1 VSTSRPSTSPFDSSS
16 PDPAPGAA
24 AALELA
30 HTFARAHHQ
39 LYLVGGS
46 VRDAR
51 LGRRHEDL
59 DLSTDATPD
68 QTLALVR
75 PLATAVWTQGARFG
89 TVGAEISGVRME
101 ITTFRTERYEQASRH
116 PEVEFASDVVTDL
129 SRRDFTVNAMAVKLP
144 EGDFLDPFG
153 GLADLDARLLRTP
166 IDPAASFRDD
176 PLRMLRA
183 FRFAAQLEFRV
194 DERAHAAIRA
204 FGGEL
209 ATVSAER
216 IRDELSKLVVGRAP
230 AAALKQ
236 ADAVSLTEL
245 FLPELDALKLEQ
257 DPVHKHKD
265 VWHHTL
271 AVLERAPAELTVRLA
286 ALLHD
291 IGKPR
296 TRRIGSDG
304 VTFHHHEVVGAK
316 MAARRLRALRYPKAV
331 VEDVTELIRLHHR
344 FHTYRLGWT
353 DSAVRRYV
361 RDAGSL
367 LGTLNALVRADC
379 TTRNPAKAARLAT
392 RMDEL
397 EARIAELASQEELA
411 ALRPDL
417 DGRQVMAYLG
427 VPPGPVVGEA
437 KRFLLDLRM
446 EEGPLGE
453 DEAFRRLDSWGRERG
468 IDPAGERLPAAPTKS
483 PGR

>member
-1 VSTSRPSTSPFDSSS
+1 M
-16 PDPAPGAA
+16 
-24 AALELA
+24 ELA
-30 HTFARAHHQ
+30 RTFERARHQ

-75 PLATAVWTQGARFG
+75 PVATAVWTQGARFG

-101 ITTFRTERYEQASRH
+101 ITTFRTERYEEASRH

-183 FRFAAQLEFRV
+183 YRFASQLEFRV
-194 DERAHAAIRA
+194 DEGAQAAIRA
-204 FGGEL
+204 LRGEL

-216 IRDELSKLVVGRAP
+216 IGDELGKLVVGRAP
-230 AAALKQ
+230 AAALEQ
-236 ADAVSLTEL
+236 ADAVSLIEL
-245 FLPELDALKLEQ
+245 FLPELVALKLEQ

-304 VTFHHHEVVGAK
+304 VTFHHHEIVGAK
-316 MAARRLRALRYPKAV
+316 MAARRLRALRYPRAV
-331 VEDVTELIRLHHR
+331 VEDVAELIRLHHR

-379 TTRNPAKAARLAT
+379 TTRNPAKAARLAK

-397 EARIAELASQEELA
+397 EARIAALAAQEELA

-417 DGRQVMAYLG
+417 DGGQVMAYLG
-427 VPPGPVVGEA
+427 VAPGPVVGEA
-437 KRFLLDLRM
+437 KQFLLDLRM

-468 IDPAGERLPAAPTKS
+468 IKPAGKRVPPAPKKS
-483 PGR
+483 SGH

>member
-1 VSTSRPSTSPFDSSS
+1 M
-16 PDPAPGAA
+16 
-24 AALELA
+24 
-30 HTFARAHHQ
+30 
-39 LYLVGGS
+39 
-46 VRDAR
+46 RDAR
-51 LGRRHEDL
+51 LGRPHEDL

-75 PLATAVWTQGARFG
+75 PIAAAVWTQGARFG
-89 TVGAEISGVRME
+89 TVGAEIAGVRME
-101 ITTFRTERYEQASRH
+101 ITTFRTERYAKASRH
-116 PEVEFASDVVTDL
+116 PDVEFASDVVTDL

-153 GLADLDARLLRTP
+153 GLFDLDARLLRTP
-166 IDPAASFRDD
+166 IEPAASFRDD

-183 FRFAAQLEFRV
+183 FRFAAQLDFRI
-194 DERAHAAIRA
+194 EEGALAAIRTLREA
-204 FGGEL
+204 L

-216 IRDELSKLVVGRAP
+216 IRDELSKLLVGRAP
-230 AAALKQ
+230 ASALKL
-236 ADAVSLTEL
+236 ADSVSLLEL
-245 FLPELDALKLEQ
+245 FLPELDSLKLEQ

-296 TRRIGSDG
+296 TRRIGSEG

-316 MAARRLRALRYPKAV
+316 MAARRLQALRYPKSV
-331 VEDVTELIRLHHR
+331 VDDVAELIRLHHR

-417 DGRQVMAYLG
+417 DGGQVMAFLG
-427 VPPGPVVGEA
+427 IAPGPLVGEA
-437 KRFLLDLRM
+437 KQFLLELRM

-453 DEAFRRLDSWGRERG
+453 DEAFRRLDAWGRARG
-468 IDPAGERLPAAPTKS
+468 IEPTGERRPPAPKKS
-483 PGR
+483 SEE

>member
-1 VSTSRPSTSPFDSSS
+1 M
-16 PDPAPGAA
+16 
-24 AALELA
+24 ELA
-30 HTFARAHHQ
+30 RTFERAGHQ

-75 PLATAVWTQGARFG
+75 PVATAVWTQGARFG

-101 ITTFRTERYEQASRH
+101 ITTFRTESYEEASRH

-183 FRFAAQLEFRV
+183 YRFASQLEFRV
-194 DERAHAAIRA
+194 DEGAQAAIRA
-204 FGGEL
+204 LRGEL

-216 IRDELSKLVVGRAP
+216 IGDELGKLVVGRAP
-230 AAALKQ
+230 AAALEQ
-236 ADAVSLTEL
+236 ADAVSLIEL
-245 FLPELDALKLEQ
+245 FLPELVALKLEQ

-304 VTFHHHEVVGAK
+304 VTFHHHEIVGAK
-316 MAARRLRALRYPKAV
+316 MAARRLRALRYPRAV
-331 VEDVTELIRLHHR
+331 VEDVAELIRLHHR

-379 TTRNPAKAARLAT
+379 TTRNPAKAARLAK

-397 EARIAELASQEELA
+397 EARIAALAAQEELA

-417 DGRQVMAYLG
+417 DGGQVMAYLG
-427 VPPGPVVGEA
+427 VAPGPVVGEA
-437 KRFLLDLRM
+437 KQFLLDLRM

-468 IDPAGERLPAAPTKS
+468 IEPAGKRVPPAPKKS
-483 PGR
+483 SGH

>member
-1 VSTSRPSTSPFDSSS
+1 M
-16 PDPAPGAA
+16 
-24 AALELA
+24 ELA
-30 HTFARAHHQ
+30 RAFARLHHQ

-51 LGRRHEDL
+51 LGRRHQDL
-59 DLSTDATPD
+59 DLSTSATPD
-68 QTLALVR
+68 QTLALVK
-75 PLATAVWTQGARFG
+75 PVATAVWTQGARFG

-101 ITTFRTERYEQASRH
+101 ITTFRTERYEEASRH
-116 PEVEFASDVVTDL
+116 PEIEFATDVVTDL

-144 EGDFLDPFG
+144 EGAFLDPFG

-183 FRFAAQLEFRV
+183 FRFAAQLDFRV
-194 DERAHAAIRA
+194 DEGAQAAIRTLR
-204 FGGEL
+204 GEL

-230 AAALKQ
+230 AAALEQ
-236 ADAVSLTEL
+236 ADAVSLIEL

-271 AVLERAPAELTVRLA
+271 AVMERAPAELTVRLA

-316 MAARRLRALRYPKAV
+316 MAARRLRELRYPKAV
-331 VEDVTELIRLHHR
+331 VEEVAELIRLHHR

-379 TTRNPAKAARLAT
+379 TTRNPAKAARLAS

-417 DGRQVMAYLG
+417 DGGQVMAYLG
-427 VPPGPVVGEA
+427 VAPGPVVGEA

-468 IDPAGERLPAAPTKS
+468 IEPAGKRIPPAPKKS
-483 PGR
+483 PRR

>member
-1 VSTSRPSTSPFDSSS
+1 M
-16 PDPAPGAA
+16 
-24 AALELA
+24 
-30 HTFARAHHQ
+30 
-39 LYLVGGS
+39 
-46 VRDAR
+46 RDAR

-75 PLATAVWTQGARFG
+75 PIASSVWTQGARFG
-89 TVGAEISGVRME
+89 TVGAEIAGVRME
-101 ITTFRTERYEQASRH
+101 ITTFRTERYATASRH
-116 PEVEFASDVVTDL
+116 PDVEFASDVVTDL
-129 SRRDFTVNAMAVKLP
+129 SRRDFTVNAMAMKLP

-153 GLADLDARLLRTP
+153 GLFDLDARLLRTP
-166 IDPAASFRDD
+166 IEPAASFRDD

-183 FRFAAQLEFRV
+183 FRFAAQLEFSI
-194 DERAHAAIRA
+194 DEGALAAIRTLRE
-204 FGGEL
+204 EL
-209 ATVSAER
+209 ATVSTER
-216 IRDELSKLVVGRAP
+216 IRDELSKLIVGRAP
-230 AAALKQ
+230 ASALKL
-236 ADAVSLTEL
+236 ADSVSLIEL
-245 FLPELDALKLEQ
+245 FLPELDSLKLEQ

-296 TRRIGSDG
+296 TRRIGSEG

-316 MAARRLRALRYPKAV
+316 MAARRLHALRYPKSV
-331 VEDVTELIRLHHR
+331 VDDVAELIRLHHR

-411 ALRPDL
+411 ALRPEL
-417 DGRQVMAYLG
+417 DGEQVMAFLG
-427 VPPGPVVGEA
+427 IAPGPLVGEA
-437 KRFLLDLRM
+437 KQFLLELRM

-453 DEAFRRLDSWGRERG
+453 DEAFRRLDAWGRARG
-468 IDPAGERLPAAPTKS
+468 IEPTGERRPPTPKRS
-483 PGR
+483 SGG